1 MQKMNDIKKIIDLL
15 EQAKQIA
22 DKALDQMKPH
32 TRAYLYFDD
41 IRNGLSLEIGRFKKY
56 LKIMEEV

>member
-1 MQKMNDIKKIIDLL
+1 MNDINQIITLL

-22 DKALDQMKPH
+22 DKTLDQMKPH

-56 LKIMEEV
+56 LKIMEEE

>member
-1 MQKMNDIKKIIDLL
+1 MEDINQIITLL

-22 DKALDQMKPH
+22 DKTLDQMKPH

>member
-1 MQKMNDIKKIIDLL
+1 MKDINQIITLL

-22 DKALDQMKPH
+22 DKTLDQMKPH

-56 LKIMEEV
+56 LKIMEEK

>member
-15 EQAKQIA
+15 EQAKQLA
-22 DKALDQMKPH
+22 DKTLDQMKPH

-41 IRNGLSLEIGRFKKY
+41 VRNGLGLEIGRFKKY
-56 LKIMEEV
+56 LKIMEEE

>member
-1 MQKMNDIKKIIDLL
+1 MEDINQIITLL

-22 DKALDQMKPH
+22 DKTLDQMKPH

-56 LKIMEEV
+56 LKIMEGK